1 MINDKA
7 MDSGGKKVITAILIA
22 LNLMMLVIGILT
34 IPPNLQSAEVND
46 SPGLS
51 AEQTVPATPPQEEE
65 FPPVATES
73 GSVVKPEETD
83 SSLSIEE
90 KDTNLS
96 MEETYA
102 SLSTEKRPDLA
113 DFLWYT
119 EEVAYDGLPSDANI
133 IDNIGS
139 LTGSWKA
146 LIIYDPN
153 NEYDAGAM
161 EFLNVSLTGT
171 AESLSLTLDWYQ
183 IFWANEGES
192 FDESDMEDSV
202 FLGKWDT
209 GGLWASG
216 VGTIRL
222 TQFYELNGKQ
232 YAVGTMDTPDGTP
245 ALMALVRP

>member
-51 AEQTVPATPPQEEE
+51 AEQTGPAKTSLDQEATPPSMDSEDIPEYDE
-65 FPPVATES
+65 T
-73 GSVVKPEETD
+73 SVH
-83 SSLSIEE
+83 
-90 KDTNLS
+90 
-96 MEETYA
+96 
-102 SLSTEKRPDLA
+102 LSTEERPDLE

-119 EEVAYDGLPSDANI
+119 EDVVYDGVPSDATI
-133 IDNIGS
+133 LDNLEF

-153 NEYDAGAM
+153 NEYEASAM
-161 EFLNVSLTGT
+161 EFLNIALTGSP
-171 AESLSLTLDWYQ
+171 ESLSLTLDWYQ

-192 FDESDMEDSV
+192 FDETDMEDGV
-202 FLGKWDT
+202 FNGKWEND
-209 GGLWASG
+209 GLWASG
-216 VGTIRL
+216 AGTIHV

-245 ALMALVRP
+245 ALVALVRP

>member
-1 MINDKA
+1 MKL
-7 MDSGGKKVITAILIA
+7 KKGLIAVLITANVI
-22 LNLMMLVIGILT
+22 MLVVGILT
-34 IPPNLQSAEVND
+34 IPPNLRSADGKEPPA
-46 SPGLS
+46 PGT
-51 AEQTVPATPPQEEE
+51 EQTTPVTPSPKEEA
-65 FPPVATES
+65 PPTPTES
-73 GSVVKPEETD
+73 GDIPAPEETD
-83 SSLSIEE
+83 
-90 KDTNLS
+90 T
-96 MEETYA
+96 
-102 SLSTEKRPDLA
+102 SLSTEEPPDLE

-119 EEVAYDGLPSDANI
+119 EDVAYDGVPSDANI
-133 IDNIGS
+133 IDSIDL

-146 LIIYDPN
+146 LIVYDPN

-161 EFLNVSLTGT
+161 EFLNIALAGT

-202 FLGKWDT
+202 FLGKWEN

-216 VGTIRL
+216 AGTIHL
-222 TQFYELNGKQ
+222 AQFYELNGKQ

>member
-1 MINDKA
+1 MKL
-7 MDSGGKKVITAILIA
+7 KKGLIAVLITANVI
-22 LNLMMLVIGILT
+22 MLVVGILT
-34 IPPNLQSAEVND
+34 IPPNLRSADGKEPPA
-46 SPGLS
+46 PGT
-51 AEQTVPATPPQEEE
+51 EQTTPVTPSPKEEA
-65 FPPVATES
+65 PPTPTES
-73 GSVVKPEETD
+73 GDIPAPEETD
-83 SSLSIEE
+83 
-90 KDTNLS
+90 T
-96 MEETYA
+96 
-102 SLSTEKRPDLA
+102 SLSTEEHPDLE

-119 EEVAYDGLPSDANI
+119 EDVAYDGVPSDANI
-133 IDNIGS
+133 IDSIDL

-146 LIIYDPN
+146 LIVYDPN

-161 EFLNVSLTGT
+161 EFLNIALAGT

-202 FLGKWDT
+202 FLGKWEN

-216 VGTIRL
+216 AGTIHL
-222 TQFYELNGKQ
+222 AQFYELNGKQ

>member
-51 AEQTVPATPPQEEE
+51 AEQTGPATTSLDKESTPPSMDSEDIPEYDE
-65 FPPVATES
+65 T
-73 GSVVKPEETD
+73 SV
-83 SSLSIEE
+83 
-90 KDTNLS
+90 N
-96 MEETYA
+96 
-102 SLSTEKRPDLA
+102 LSTEERPDLE

-119 EEVAYDGLPSDANI
+119 EDVVYDGVPSDATI
-133 IDNIGS
+133 LDNLEF

-146 LIIYDPN
+146 LIIYTPN
-153 NEYDAGAM
+153 NEYEASAM
-161 EFLNVSLTGT
+161 EFLNIALAGSL
-171 AESLSLTLDWYQ
+171 ESLSLTLDWYQ

-192 FDESDMEDSV
+192 FDETDMEDSV
-202 FLGKWDT
+202 FNGKWEN

-216 VGTIRL
+216 AGTIRL
-222 TQFYELNGKQ
+222 TQFYEQSGKQ
-232 YAVGTMDTPDGTP
+232 YAVGKMDTPDGIP
-245 ALMALVRP
+245 ALLALVRP